1 MKLIIDSRETSDLTR
16 EVESKAA
23 KLNLVT
29 EKKWIEVGDYVFGDV
44 CFEAKSAHD
53 FLSSVVSKRLWTQL
67 DNMDRCYKTNVV
79 IIYGSL
85 SSALNYTT
93 YSAKYNKMPK
103 SRKMQLLTNKFYGA
117 LGRIILDSDIKPVWV
132 LDEFAAASIIC
143 SVAKMQPIDRP
154 PIKPH
159 LFKRFTSDDIRL
171 NMLSTIK
178 GVSEKKA
185 KMLLKEYGS
194 LMEIGD
200 CDKRE
205 LCSLDGIGDTTADR
219 ILSVFNSDKE
229 VKQ

>member
-1 MKLIIDSRETSDLTR
+1 MSLIIDSRETSELAK
-16 EVESKAA
+16 EVEEKAKSLNIVTA
-23 KLNLVT
+23 KQWL
-29 EKKWIEVGDYVFGDV
+29 EIGDYVIGNV
-44 CFEAKSAHD
+44 CFEAKSTHD
-53 FLSSVVSKRLWTQL
+53 FLSSVISKRLWTQL
-67 DNMDRCYKTNVV
+67 DNMDRCYDNNIV

-85 SSALNYTT
+85 SDALRYTK

-103 SRKMQLLTNKFYGA
+103 QRKMQLLTNKFYGG

-132 LDEFAAASIIC
+132 LDEYAAASVIC

-159 LFKRFTSDDIRL
+159 LFKRFTTDDVRI
-171 NMLSTIK
+171 NILSTVK

-185 KMLLKEYGS
+185 KMLIKKYGS

-205 LCSLDGIGDTTADR
+205 LCSLDGIGDTTASR
-219 ILSVFNSDKE
+219 ILSIFNSEKK